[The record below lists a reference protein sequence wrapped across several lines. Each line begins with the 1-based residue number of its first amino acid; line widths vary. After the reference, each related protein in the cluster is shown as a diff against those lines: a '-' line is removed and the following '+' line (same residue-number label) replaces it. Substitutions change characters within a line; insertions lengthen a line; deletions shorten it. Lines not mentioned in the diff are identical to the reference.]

1 MQKYKTVLSI
11 AGSDSS
17 AGAGIQADIKTAA
30 ALQCYGC
37 TVITAVTAQNTKA
50 VNNIFNLP
58 LTVIE
63 NQFAAIMDDI
73 EIDAV
78 KIGMLGN
85 ETIVEL
91 IAHLIKKYQLQNVVL
106 DTVFKSTSGKALLS
120 PAGVVKLK
128 TKLFPLCDLIIPNVP
143 EAEILL
149 NGEAIER
156 NTMRDS
162 VVRLG
167 IAYNK
172 PFLLKGGH
180 LAGHDSKDYLF
191 LDVDNEVHQFAAP
204 TIASNN
210 THGTGCTLSTAIACG
225 LAKGNN
231 LVQAVSNAKSYITQA
246 IGEGRHLKLGNG
258 NGPVHHFFKNWK

>member
-1 MQKYKTVLSI
+1 MQTYQTILSI

-30 ALQCYGC
+30 AMQCYC
-37 TVITAVTAQNTKA
+37 CNVVTAVTSQNTKA
-50 VNNIFNLP
+50 VNSVFSLSLN
-58 LTVIE
+58 VIE
-63 NQFAAIMDDI
+63 SQFEAIAEDI
-73 EIDAV
+73 EINAV

-91 IAHLIKKYQLQNVVL
+91 VAHLIKKHQLKNVVL
-106 DTVFKSTSGKALLS
+106 DTVFKSTSGKELLS
-120 PAGVVKLK
+120 KTGIEKLK
-128 TKLFPLCDLIIPNVP
+128 TDLFPLCSLIIPNVP

-149 NGEAIER
+149 HSEAIER

-167 IAYNK
+167 IEYDCA
-172 PFLLKGGH
+172 FLLKGGH

-191 LDVDNEVHQFAAP
+191 LDIDNEVHQFAAP
-204 TIASNN
+204 TIESNN

-225 LAKGNN
+225 LAKRNDV
-231 LVQAVSNAKSYITQA
+231 VQAVSNAKSYITQA
-246 IGEGRHLKLGNG
+246 IGAGRHYKLGKG
-258 NGPVHHFFKNWK
+258 NGPVHHFFKNWE